1 MFFYNRYLNY
11 LQVFS
16 RRLETECNLIQ
27 IYNFIK
33 KNAIEYIRRTP
44 WLGVQNDFLICKREN
59 FLYTEDPY
67 VPMNPYEYIWIP
79 MSQFCM
85 IFLFAGIQSAS
96 WGSIQSVWEV
106 RRENF
111 LRRIHM
117 SLWIPMNIY
126 ESLFPMSQFCMI
138 FLFAGIQSTS
148 WGSIRSVWEVRWE
161 NFVRWFHTYNEPVR
175 WIIAT
180 GITVCY
186 VSKVTF
192 FGDFFFGT
200 KVFCSG

>member
-96 WGSIQSVWEV
+96 WGSI
-106 RRENF
+106 
-111 LRRIHM
+111 
-117 SLWIPMNIY
+117 
-126 ESLFPMSQFCMI
+126 
-138 FLFAGIQSTS
+138 
-148 WGSIRSVWEVRWE
+148 RSVWEVRWE